1 MKEKEFL
8 ILQKPNST
16 GILLEGAAKR
26 LTIKKDDPD
35 FHLAWTRINNFI
47 NKNKGHYI
55 YGYLGFDLHAINQPN
70 LKLSTQP
77 AAEFFVAKT
86 KQDFTNPK
94 EVISGNFR
102 GCKKL
107 NLKKYLDNDKE
118 HFIKHTKD
126 TIDWVQKVQGRKL
139 TIARKITFTEK
150 LKPETILFDKSAAP
164 KVSRTFYLKSSG
176 FKIAGR
182 SPELLALGNN
192 HSFKTFKLS
201 GTIPKIFNDAFKVS
215 NKVDE
220 EHSLSIKS
228 QEGSLS
234 KLGTVTHTAPK
245 ILELDNLYHLMS
257 IFETKPKKGVG
268 IGTCLKETLPSGA
281 IPYRDGLKFL
291 AETESTGRGAYYG
304 LIGFIDPYGNFE
316 FSQILRSYFI
326 KNNKAHAWVGA
337 DITKDSSPEDEF
349 IETGYKLKNLP
360 KIMVEPD

>member
-139 TIARKITFTEK
+139 TIARNFRFNTGA
-150 LKPETILFDKSAAP
+150 KPGFYGRRGRTRNTRFRPDAAFRPNDCDK
-164 KVSRTFYLKSSG
+164 
-176 FKIAGR
+176 
-182 SPELLALGNN
+182 
-192 HSFKTFKLS
+192 
-201 GTIPKIFNDAFKVS
+201 
-215 NKVDE
+215 
-220 EHSLSIKS
+220 
-228 QEGSLS
+228 
-234 KLGTVTHTAPK
+234 
-245 ILELDNLYHLMS
+245 
-257 IFETKPKKGVG
+257 
-268 IGTCLKETLPSGA
+268 
-281 IPYRDGLKFL
+281 
-291 AETESTGRGAYYG
+291 
-304 LIGFIDPYGNFE
+304 
-316 FSQILRSYFI
+316 
-326 KNNKAHAWVGA
+326 VGA
-337 DITKDSSPEDEF
+337 DRFAAVGSAKFAGGNSRHD
-349 IETGYKLKNLP
+349 
-360 KIMVEPD
+360 

>member
-1 MKEKEFL
+1 MQEKEFL

-16 GILLEGAAKR
+16 GILLEGATKR
-26 LTIKKDDPD
+26 LTIKNNDSD
-35 FHLAWTRINNFI
+35 FHLAWTKINNFI

-55 YGYLGFDLHAINQPN
+55 YGYLSFDLHAINQPN

-86 KQDFTNPK
+86 KKDFLDPK
-94 EVISGNFR
+94 EIISGNFK

-107 NLKKYLDNDKE
+107 NLKKYLDYDKE
-118 HFIKHTKD
+118 HFIEYTKH
-126 TIDWVQKVQGRKL
+126 TIDWIKKDSERKL

-150 LKPETILFDKSAAP
+150 LKPETILFDRSAAP
-164 KVSRTFYLKSSG
+164 EVYRTFYLKSSG

-192 HSFKTFKLS
+192 KNFKTFKLS

-215 NKVDE
+215 NKIQE
-220 EHSLSIKS
+220 EHKLSVKS
-228 QEGSLS
+228 QED
-234 KLGTVTHTAPK
+234 KLHRLGVVTHTTPK

-257 IFETKPKKGVG
+257 IFETKTKKGVS
-268 IGTCLKETLPSGA
+268 IGTCLKEILPSGA
-281 IPYRDGLKFL
+281 RPYRDGLKFL
-291 AETESTGRGAYYG
+291 AETESAGRGAYYG
-304 LIGFIDPYGNFE
+304 LIGFIDPKGNFE

-337 DITKDSSPEDEF
+337 NITKDSLPEDEF
-349 IETGYKLKNLP
+349 IEMGYRLKNLP
-360 KIMVEPD
+360 KVMVEPE